1 MAFAPGASKPANSGR
16 KRGSRNKRT
25 LAAAEKIDALKHLVE
40 VIENKDGTITP
51 DLKLRAAI
59 ALAGF
64 QHPRPAPV
72 QTEMFLTPVDYTAP
86 TTPDEARQT
95 VLSLGQRLARGEV
108 SVQAHDSIVAGLK
121 AYLGDAAMAL
131 EAQVAELEDLVRYGP
146 PSEERVGNA

>member
-1 MAFAPGASKPANSGR
+1 MTFAPGKTKTGGR
-16 KRGSRNKRT
+16 MAGKRNKRT
-25 LAAAEKIDALKHLVE
+25 LAAAEKLDALKHLVE

-72 QTEMFLTPVDYTAP
+72 QTEMFLTPVDYVAP
-86 TTPDEARQT
+86 TSPEEARQT
-95 VLSLGQRLARGEV
+95 VLRLGERLARGEV
-108 SVQAHDSIVAGLK
+108 SLQAHDSIVAGLR

-131 EAQVAELEDLVRYGP
+131 EQLAELEDLVRYGP
-146 PSEERVGNA
+146 PTEEERPN